1 MNFTSH
7 ARGLMIGRAAIR
19 NPWIFQQI
27 RQDRLRK
34 EDEELLIDIERKY
47 AGRLTFRSDPT
58 YHHEKFSITDANTGA
73 ELKA

>member
-1 MNFTSH
+1 MRKYQDSIH
-7 ARGLMIGRAAIR
+7 EIKIIVHPHLM
-19 NPWIFQQI
+19 
-27 RQDRLRK
+27 DRLRK